1 MKFRRGLEL
10 PIVAAGVV
18 LLVALSVFVGV
29 FLGVTDSA
37 VGGSARGTPRK
48 YSTEAV
54 EGRALYIREGCFT
67 CHTQQV
73 RSSFSDSAL
82 SDRVSW
88 PGDYSNE
95 APNLIGI
102 ERIGPD
108 LTCIGDDKT
117 LNADWHVDHL
127 LNPSSVRKHSNMP
140 SYDFLT
146 AGQLRSLA
154 VYLLS
159 LTCEG

>member
-1 MKFRRGLEL
+1 VKFRRGIDL
-10 PIVAAGVV
+10 PLVATGVV
-18 LLVALSVFVGV
+18 LLVLLSLFVGV
-29 FLGVTDSA
+29 FLAITDSA
-37 VGGSARGTPRK
+37 LGVSARGTPRK
-48 YSTEAV
+48 YTAEAV

-73 RSSFSDSAL
+73 RSSFSDSAI
-82 SDRVSW
+82 SRRVSL
-88 PGDYSNE
+88 PGDYANE
-95 APNLIGI
+95 APNLIGT

-117 LNADWHVDHL
+117 LNADWHVRHL
-127 LNPSSVRKHSNMP
+127 VDPSSERDHSNMP

-146 AGQLRSLA
+146 AGQLRALA

-159 LTCEG
+159 LTCGR